1 MKKLRLLH
9 LVFLATGA
17 LLVFKCIGIVTQSG
31 FVLSPV
37 LEAQAQGE
45 APAPAENSTGSDAG
59 MPADGSGM
67 PVTDA
72 PGEPGSD
79 LGGDLGGDLG
89 ALPGAGDEGGL
100 GNGRLPPEGTIIQ
113 GSDLGRS
120 RSERVVLERLRQR
133 RKELD
138 EREARQQ
145 LREDLLKAAEQR
157 IESRVGELK
166 ELEARIGVAVDEKK
180 KQEEQ
185 EFKNLA
191 RMYEAMRAKDAAR
204 IFDRLEL
211 SILVKVA
218 RAMKPAKV
226 ADVMAKMQPEVA
238 ERLTIELA
246 TGGDGSGP
254 GSVGDLPKIDGN

>member
-9 LVFLATGA
+9 LVFLSTGA
-17 LLVFKCIGIVTQSG
+17 LLVFKSIGIVTQSG

-45 APAPAENSTGSDAG
+45 AAAPAENTAGPDAG
-59 MPADGSGM
+59 APADGM
-67 PVTDA
+67 A
-72 PGEPGSD
+72 PAGDD
-79 LGGDLGGDLG
+79 LPPDLG
-89 ALPGAGDEGGL
+89 AMPATGEDGGL
-100 GNGRLPPEGTIIQ
+100 GNGGLPPEGTIIK

-138 EREARQQ
+138 EREAHQR

-157 IESRVGELK
+157 IESRVSELK
-166 ELEARIGVAVDEKK
+166 QLEARIGVAVDEKK

-185 EFKNLA
+185 EFMNLA
-191 RMYEAMRAKDAAR
+191 RMYESMRAKDAAR

-246 TGGDGSGP
+246 TGGDGG
-254 GSVGDLPKIDGN
+254 GATSVGDLPKIGGN

>member
-1 MKKLRLLH
+1 
-9 LVFLATGA
+9 
-17 LLVFKCIGIVTQSG
+17 
-31 FVLSPV
+31 
-37 LEAQAQGE
+37 
-45 APAPAENSTGSDAG
+45 
-59 MPADGSGM
+59 MPADGM
-67 PVTDA
+67 A
-72 PGEPGSD
+72 PAGDD
-79 LGGDLGGDLG
+79 LPADLGGDLG
-89 ALPGAGDEGGL
+89 AMPGTGEDGGL
-100 GNGRLPPEGTIIQ
+100 GNGGLPPEGTIIK

-138 EREARQQ
+138 EREAHQR

-157 IESRVGELK
+157 IESRVSELK
-166 ELEARIGVAVDEKK
+166 QLEARIGVAVDEKK

-185 EFKNLA
+185 EFMNLA
-191 RMYEAMRAKDAAR
+191 RMYESMRAKDAAR

-246 TGGDGSGP
+246 TGGDGGGP
-254 GSVGDLPKIDGN
+254 ASVNDLPKIGGN